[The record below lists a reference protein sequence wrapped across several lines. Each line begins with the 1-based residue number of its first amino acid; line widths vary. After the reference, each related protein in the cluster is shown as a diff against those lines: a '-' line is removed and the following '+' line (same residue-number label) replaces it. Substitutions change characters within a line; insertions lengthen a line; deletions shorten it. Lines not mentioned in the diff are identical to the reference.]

1 MTFSFGITQLSTVMM
16 LFIYQHNAFKPFIIY
31 DIRIIWMHNRS
42 VISHHYLDAQME
54 VELLQTADSLEIHTS
69 GFSISNL
76 AKAQK

>member
-1 MTFSFGITQLSTVMM
+1 
-16 LFIYQHNAFKPFIIY
+16 
-31 DIRIIWMHNRS
+31 MHNRS